1 MVSASPQPRALAAPY
16 PTMTTTF
23 LPLDLSSANDRA
35 LIKQVFARTPSYV
48 FATEG
53 RIPDGA
59 DVDAMLDSVTAA
71 IPGQSI
77 VTRLIACERIP
88 VAGFMLVARGYPDP
102 ATTYLVAVILTA
114 EAQGRSLGV
123 VALRE
128 AESLAADA
136 GCHRLAAL
144 VDSAN
149 TRALRFWLKQGFIE
163 ERRAPAPRFT
173 GQAVRIAK
181 VLPQRPGGG

>member
-1 MVSASPQPRALAAPY
+1 
-16 PTMTTTF
+16 MTTTF
-23 LPLDLSSANDRA
+23 LPLDLSSISDRA
-35 LIKQVFARTPSYV
+35 LIKQVFARTPSFV

-53 RIPDGA
+53 RIPDGE
-59 DVDAMLDSVTAA
+59 DVDAMLDSVTAV
-71 IPGQSI
+71 IPCKSI

-114 EAQGRSLGV
+114 EAQGQSLGV

-136 GCHRLAAL
+136 GCQRLVAL

-149 TRALRFWLKQGFIE
+149 TRALRFWLRQGFIE
-163 ERRAPAPRFT
+163 ERRSPAARFM
-173 GQAVRIAK
+173 GDAVRIAK
-181 VLPQRPGGG
+181 LLPMAPR